1 LSMMGLFGVA
11 AFMAAQR
18 TREIGIRKV
27 MGASIPQ
34 IIKLLIWQFSK
45 PVIWGL
51 LFALP
56 LTYLASGYYLEFFAD
71 RVAYREVLILIAGSL
86 SVVFAWAIVA
96 VHAVRIA
103 RLNPIHALRYE

>member
-1 LSMMGLFGVA
+1 
-11 AFMAAQR
+11 
-18 TREIGIRKV
+18 
-27 MGASIPQ
+27 MGASTLQ

-56 LTYLASGYYLEFFAD
+56 LTYLVSGLYLDSFAD
-71 RVAYREVLILIAGSL
+71 RLAYRELLILIAGGL
-86 SVVFAWAIVA
+86 SVIFAWAIVA
-96 VHAVRIA
+96 VHAIRIA